1 MSTDGAGE
9 TSGLPGSETQSD
21 DSFYSDAVPSPSPS
35 PRLQMSATYI
45 PLTTIDRDV
54 VNDLH
59 YSLAGGRAFM

>member
-9 TSGLPGSETQSD
+9 TSGLPGSETPESD
-21 DSFYSDAVPSPSPS
+21 DSSYSDATPSPPPS
-35 PRLQMSATYI
+35 PRLQLSATYI

-59 YSLAGGRAFM
+59 QIADGRATM